1 MKFMKKVFF
10 FTGLLFLLLGCSK
23 DQSVTGINVSDNIS
37 AKGGN
42 GKESPTIQNTVH
54 ILGSGFSPDSLI
66 VNINSTVFWVNDD
79 DKPHTVTS
87 DKFDSG
93 DILPGST
100 YKFYFDNTGHYHYYC
115 KYHSEKAV
123 IVVAGIR

>member
-1 MKFMKKVFF
+1 MKKVFF

-23 DQSVTGINVSDNIS
+23 DQSVTDMNDSDNIN
-37 AKGGN
+37 AKANIGN
-42 GKESPTIQNTVH
+42 ETTPQNTVH
-54 ILGSGFSPDSLI
+54 ILASGFSPDSLL
-66 VNINSTVFWVNDD
+66 VNINSAVFWVNDD
-79 DKPHTVTS
+79 GKTHTVTS

-100 YKFYFDNTGHYHYYC
+100 YKFTFDNTGHYQYYC
-115 KYHSEKAV
+115 KYHAERAV